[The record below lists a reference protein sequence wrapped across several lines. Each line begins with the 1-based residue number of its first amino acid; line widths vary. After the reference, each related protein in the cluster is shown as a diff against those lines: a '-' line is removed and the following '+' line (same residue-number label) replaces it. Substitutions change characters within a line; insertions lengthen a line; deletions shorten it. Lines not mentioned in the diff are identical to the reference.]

1 MSWRRVSGPAHQA
14 NLPGSL
20 KLPSFGSL
28 PESSGSEPSN
38 ARSFYKRPP
47 PKGRGG
53 LQLPQCHGNVGVM
66 RMRWF
71 RSRAR
76 LGSGLALFA
85 LVAQLTLSFGHL
97 HADASARDLGVAA
110 AASNMQ
116 PSADQT
122 STPSDR
128 SDHQSIP
135 DDYCPICALIHLA
148 YGMVPAAAPPLSLR
162 DHFGRLHLE
171 LAVELGS
178 STPRATAFQARA
190 PPTA

>member
-1 MSWRRVSGPAHQA
+1 
-14 NLPGSL
+14 
-20 KLPSFGSL
+20 
-28 PESSGSEPSN
+28 
-38 ARSFYKRPP
+38 
-47 PKGRGG
+47 
-53 LQLPQCHGNVGVM
+53 
-66 RMRWF
+66 
-71 RSRAR
+71 

-85 LVAQLTLSFGHL
+85 LVAQLTLSFGHF
-97 HADASARDLGVAA
+97 HADASARDLGVSA

-122 STPSDR
+122 RTPSDR

-148 YGMVPAAAPPLSLR
+148 WEMVPAEAPPLPLR

-178 STPRATAFQARA
+178 TAPRATPFQARA

>member
-1 MSWRRVSGPAHQA
+1 M
-14 NLPGSL
+14 
-20 KLPSFGSL
+20 PSFGSL
-28 PESSGSEPSN
+28 RESSGSEPSN
-38 ARSFYKRPP
+38 ARSLSQAAITERARLAPTASVP
-47 PKGRGG
+47 WRRRR
-53 LQLPQCHGNVGVM
+53 NA
-66 RMRWF
+66 MRWF

-97 HADASARDLGVAA
+97 HARASARDLGVSA

-116 PSADQT
+116 PSIDQT
-122 STPSDR
+122 STPSDS

-148 YGMVPAAAPPLSLR
+148 CGMVPAEAPPLPLR

-178 STPRATAFQARA
+178 TALRATPFQARA

>member
-1 MSWRRVSGPAHQA
+1 
-14 NLPGSL
+14 
-20 KLPSFGSL
+20 
-28 PESSGSEPSN
+28 
-38 ARSFYKRPP
+38 
-47 PKGRGG
+47 
-53 LQLPQCHGNVGVM
+53 
-66 RMRWF
+66 MRWF

-97 HADASARDLGVAA
+97 HADASARDLGVSA

-116 PSADQT
+116 PSADQA

-128 SDHQSIP
+128 SGHQSIP
-135 DDYCPICALIHLA
+135 DDYCPSCAFIHLIS
-148 YGMVPAAAPPLSLR
+148 GMVPAEVPPLPLR

-178 STPRATAFQARA
+178 TAPRATPFQARA

>member
-1 MSWRRVSGPAHQA
+1 MSWRRVSGPARQA
-14 NLPGSL
+14 SLPGSL
-20 KLPSFGSL
+20 KMPSFGSL
-28 PESSGSEPSN
+28 PELSGSEPSN
-38 ARSFYKRPP
+38 ARSLQAAITERAGLAPTASVP
-47 PKGRGG
+47 WQRGR
-53 LQLPQCHGNVGVM
+53 NA
-66 RMRWF
+66 MRWF

-97 HADASARDLGVAA
+97 HADASARDLGVPA

-122 STPSDR
+122 RTPSDR

-148 YGMVPAAAPPLSLR
+148 CGMVPAEAPALPLR

-178 STPRATAFQARA
+178 TALRATPFQARA

>member
-1 MSWRRVSGPAHQA
+1 MSWGRVSRPAHQA
-14 NLPGSL
+14 SLPGSL
-20 KLPSFGSL
+20 KMPSFGSL
-28 PESSGSEPSN
+28 PESSGRARRAPTASVPWQRRRN
-38 ARSFYKRPP
+38 A
-47 PKGRGG
+47 
-53 LQLPQCHGNVGVM
+53 
-66 RMRWF
+66 MRWF

-97 HADASARDLGVAA
+97 HADASARDLGVPA

-122 STPSDR
+122 RTPSDR

-148 YGMVPAAAPPLSLR
+148 CGMVPSEAPPLPLR

-171 LAVELGS
+171 LALELGS
-178 STPRATAFQARA
+178 STPRATPFQARA
-190 PPTA
+190 PPAA